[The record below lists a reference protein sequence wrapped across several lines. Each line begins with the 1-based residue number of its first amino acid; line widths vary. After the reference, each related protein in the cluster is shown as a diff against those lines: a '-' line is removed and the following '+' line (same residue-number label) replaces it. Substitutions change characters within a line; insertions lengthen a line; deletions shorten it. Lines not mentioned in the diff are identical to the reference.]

1 MKYDRTISLMGE
13 AAFERLQQ
21 TKVILF
27 GVGGVGGWCAEALV
41 RTGIQ
46 HLTIVDFDVVA
57 DTNINRQVVA
67 TAANIGQ
74 PKVEQMRQRLLSIV
88 PEADIVAIHQ
98 RYTAETAEQ
107 FDLSQYDIIIDAIDS
122 VEDKILLI
130 HNATATEAVLFSS
143 MGAGRKFDP
152 QQVRVA
158 EFWKVEGCP
167 LARALRTKMKKTGC
181 LPLRKFQCVY
191 SKESSFSEGGP
202 TAKRSYSDSGL
213 SGGAGRPTGSLAPV
227 VGTFGFTLASLT
239 INTTI
244 NSLNSKLNN
253 YSQL

>member
-1 MKYDRTISLMGE
+1 MIYDRTISLIGQD
-13 AAFERLQQ
+13 AFERLQQ
-21 TKVILF
+21 TQVILF

-67 TAANIGQ
+67 TAANIGL
-74 PKVEQMRQRLLSIV
+74 PKVEQMQKRLLSIN
-88 PEADIVAIHQ
+88 PQADIVAINE
-98 RYTAETAEQ
+98 RYSAETENH
-107 FDLSQYDIIIDAIDS
+107 FDLTQYDIVIDAIDS
-122 VEDKILLI
+122 VDDKIRLI
-130 HNATATEAVLFSS
+130 HNATATEATLFSS
-143 MGAGRKFDP
+143 MGAGRKLDP

-167 LARALRTKMKKTGC
+167 LARALRTKMKKTGF

-191 SKESSFSEGGP
+191 SAEKHPSAEGGRP
-202 TAKRSYSDSGL
+202 S
-213 SGGAGRPTGSLAPV
+213 PTGSLAPV

-239 INTTI
+239 IN
-244 NSLNSKLNN
+244 SLNS
-253 YSQL
+253 QL

>member
-1 MKYDRTISLMGE
+1 M
-13 AAFERLQQ
+13 
-21 TKVILF
+21 
-27 GVGGVGGWCAEALV
+27 
-41 RTGIQ
+41 
-46 HLTIVDFDVVA
+46 
-57 DTNINRQVVA
+57 
-67 TAANIGQ
+67 
-74 PKVEQMRQRLLSIV
+74 

-122 VEDKILLI
+122 VEDKLLLI

-191 SKESSFSEGGP
+191 SKEPPYSSTP
-202 TAKRSYSDSGL
+202 LPPYP
-213 SGGAGRPTGSLAPV
+213 PTGSLAPV

-239 INTTI
+239 IN
-244 NSLNSKLNN
+244 SQLNN
-253 YSQL
+253 YSTL

>member
-1 MKYDRTISLMGE
+1 MYFDRTISLIGS

-41 RTGIQ
+41 RTGLQ

-67 TAANIGQ
+67 TASNIGL
-74 PKVEQMRQRLLSIV
+74 PKVEEMRKRLLAIV

-98 RYTAETAEQ
+98 RYSADTAEQ

-130 HNATATEAVLFSS
+130 HNATATEAVLLSS
-143 MGAGRKFDP
+143 MGAGRKLDP
-152 QQVRVA
+152 QQIRVA

-167 LARALRTKMKKTGC
+167 LARALRTKMKKTGL

-191 SKESSFSEGGP
+191 SAEKSLSAEGGRP
-202 TAKRSYSDSGL
+202 S
-213 SGGAGRPTGSLAPV
+213 PTGSLAPV
-227 VGTFGFTLASLT
+227 VGTFGFTLASMV
-239 INTTI
+239 I
-244 NSLNSKLNN
+244 NSIVQSCNKS
-253 YSQL
+253 